1 MFFHTSVHI
10 NYDCIPSL
18 DEKTKCL
25 QSILDN
31 ASIEVEVEVD
41 FEYEGGHSGNYE
53 NPPESPEANYTDIY
67 VKNISFDADTPQ
79 IEENIKVLI
88 SNEQKEAI
96 VYLATLII
104 ERDWQSKYEQ
114 EAFDSLPEPDDYA
127 DDYDDTEPEPEP
139 DYTDDYDPY

>member
-1 MFFHTSVHI
+1 MLLHTSVYI
-10 NYDCIPSL
+10 DSNQSL

-41 FEYEGGHSGNYE
+41 FDYEGGYSGNYE
-53 NPPESPEANYTDIY
+53 NPPESPEFNYTDIY
-67 VKNISFDADTPQ
+67 VNNISFDADTPQ
-79 IEENIKVLI
+79 IEENIKVLM

-114 EAFDSLPEPDDYA
+114 EAFDSLPEPDDY
-127 DDYDDTEPEPEP
+127 
-139 DYTDDYDPY
+139 DPY